1 MRAFRTGCLIFKV
14 TPMKALKVYYRVLT
28 RNKVFSIISIGGF
41 SISLAV
47 VILLLS
53 FIRSEK
59 QYDRSITDLEQIY
72 RIVTDDFSSYV
83 PEQTRDRLLADYPQ
97 VEASTKA
104 HIGNDPV
111 LYQKENFEV
120 RMIHSD
126 SGFFKVFSLPVLSGQ
141 RDGFFKDPHQ
151 AVITAS
157 CAKRIFREEN
167 PIGKVLKIS
176 HQEDVEVV
184 AVVADLPEKSSMK
197 GEVFVSAELRIR
209 YSISGHNDQEAY
221 MYNLF
226 LKLQAGS
233 DPQVVDTSLTTL
245 IHPYMDWKDVEYR
258 LQPFK
263 EVYFDTSC
271 SWDNLSHANVKL
283 INLLGWL
290 TMVILILAVFNYI
303 NLAIAQSTGR
313 LHELGVKQVFGAD
326 RSFLIRQFITEAF
339 LQVALALLLGLV
351 LALFLRPLLSEI
363 MGKEI
368 QLLMVLKDPMSIAL
382 IIAGLLLI
390 AIISG
395 FYPAL
400 AILRLQPRQMLLKQ
414 AVSKRR
420 IFDIKRVLTVLQF
433 TAMVALIISLI
444 TLVKQ
449 VRYVHD
455 KDLGYST
462 ELLVRVPVHYRIKD
476 NVPVLMEEISKL
488 AVVKD
493 LCASHGTPGAIWGS
507 SSDDN
512 LATSQ
517 VASDYRFTETFGLEM
532 LYGRNFFE
540 AESTKVCLINM
551 SLLAD
556 LGGWDSAENQTIFGS
571 EVVGV
576 IEDFHFKDLYT
587 PIGNLQ
593 IKNEPGV
600 SHLCIRFYPGDIST
614 SIKEVQK
621 IFGQNAPG
629 YAFSYEFYD
638 QWMEA
643 KYKQEERRSRSIR
656 LLSII
661 AVLLSCMG
669 LFGMAEFSTR
679 SRIREI
685 GIRKVN
691 GATEGN
697 IVFLLN
703 MGFLKWIAPGIVAGI
718 PLGWYFMQKWLSG
731 FAYATT
737 LDWWIFALAAI
748 ASLFVGILTVSWQ
761 TWRAARRNPVEALRC
776 E

>member
-1 MRAFRTGCLIFKV
+1 
-14 TPMKALKVYYRVLT
+14 MKALKIYFRVLS
-28 RNKVFSIISIGGF
+28 RNKVFSFISIGGF

-59 QYDRSITDLEQIY
+59 QYDLSIPDLNQIY
-72 RIVTDDFSSYV
+72 RIVGDNHSSDI
-83 PEQTRDRLLADYPQ
+83 PEQTRDKLLADFPQ
-97 VEASTKA
+97 VQAATKLN
-104 HIGNDPV
+104 IGNDPV
-111 LYQKENFEV
+111 LYNEENFNV
-120 RMIHSD
+120 RIIHSD
-126 SGFFKVFSLPVLSGQ
+126 SGIFQVFSLPVIAGQ
-141 RDGFFKDPHQ
+141 REGLFRDPHQ
-151 AVITAS
+151 AVLTES
-157 CAKRIFREEN
+157 CAKRIFGEEN
-167 PIGKVLKIS
+167 PIGKVLNVS
-176 HQEDVEVV
+176 HEEDVEVV
-184 AVVADLPEKSSMK
+184 AIVQDLPEKSSLK
-197 GEVFVSAELRIR
+197 GEMFCSAELRLR
-209 YSISGHNDQEAY
+209 YSLSSHNDQEAY
-221 MYNLF
+221 MYNLY
-226 LKLQAGS
+226 LKLHPDSKPEAL
-233 DPQVVDTSLTTL
+233 DSLLTPL
-245 IHPYMDWKDVEYR
+245 IHPFMDWNDIAYR

-263 EVYFDTSC
+263 EVYFDTS
-271 SWDNLSHANVKL
+271 SSYDNLSHANVKL
-283 INLLGWL
+283 IKLLAWL
-290 TMVILILAVFNYI
+290 SLVILFLAVFNYI

-326 RSFLIRQFITEAF
+326 RPFLIRQFITEAF
-339 LQVALALLLGLV
+339 LQVILALLLGFV
-351 LALFLRPLLSEI
+351 LSLFLRPLLSEI
-363 MGKEI
+363 KGKEI
-368 QLLMVLKDPMSIAL
+368 QLMMVLKDPISIGL
-382 IIAGLLLI
+382 IIAGLFLI

-414 AVSKRR
+414 AISSRR
-420 IFDIKRVLTVLQF
+420 IFDIRRVLTVIQF
-433 TAMVALIISLI
+433 TAMVTLIISLI

-462 ELLVRVPVHYRIKD
+462 ELLVRIPVHYRIKD

-493 LCASHGTPGAIWGS
+493 LCASHGTPGAIWSS

-512 LATSQ
+512 LAASQ
-517 VASDYRFTETFGLEM
+517 ITSDYRFTETFGLEM

-540 AESTKVCLINM
+540 AESAKVCLINQ
-551 SLLAD
+551 SLLMD
-556 LGGWDSAENQTIFGS
+556 LGGWDSAENRTIFGS

-576 IEDFHFKDLYT
+576 FEDLHFKDLYT

-593 IKNEPGV
+593 IRNDPGV
-600 SHLCIRFYPGDIST
+600 SHLCVRFYPGDVST

-621 IFGQNAPG
+621 IFEQNAPG
-629 YAFSYEFYD
+629 FAFSFEFYD
-638 QWMEA
+638 EWMEA
-643 KYKQEERRSRSIR
+643 KYRQEERRSRSIR

-697 IVFLLN
+697 IVWLLN
-703 MGFLKWIAPGIVAGI
+703 LDFLKWIGPGIVAGI

-731 FAYATT
+731 FAYKTT
-737 LDWWIFALAAI
+737 LDWWIFGIAAV
-748 ASLFVGILTVSWQ
+748 ASLGVAILTVSWQ
-761 TWRAARRNPVEALRC
+761 TWRAARRNPVESLRY